1 MPDDGGRHIEESLIR
16 SLRAQAPVHVLV
28 VSEEVPV
35 QKPYPAQ
42 RIGPEHQAAA
52 RDEVRRP
59 GCAGG
64 VGRRGLMPRF
74 EGQSADRP
82 AAVPDSLWGRK
93 LVDDGAV
100 RRGRLGFRRALQLTQ
115 TIGIHDSVVV
125 EEQYEVESAL
135 QQVADADVVAL
146 GEAEVRIVYDQGNL
160 RVPSA
165 NVVRGP
171 VRGGVINND
180 NLIGRAGGAGN
191 RVEAARR
198 DLFPVPVQDDEA
210 ELHCIRSRNGTRT
223 AGFYAAR
230 DRASMTSENSRI
242 SQQI

>member
-1 MPDDGGRHIEESLIR
+1 
-16 SLRAQAPVHVLV
+16 
-28 VSEEVPV
+28 
-35 QKPYPAQ
+35 
-42 RIGPEHQAAA
+42 
-52 RDEVRRP
+52 
-59 GCAGG
+59 
-64 VGRRGLMPRF
+64 MPRF
-74 EGQSADRP
+74 EGQPADRP
-82 AAVPDSLWGRK
+82 AAVPDSPWGRK
-93 LVDDGAV
+93 LVDGGAV

-180 NLIGRAGGAGN
+180 NLIGRAGAAEN
-191 RVEAARR
+191 RVQAPRH
-198 DLFPVPVQDDEA
+198 LSP
-210 ELHCIRSRNGTRT
+210 
-223 AGFYAAR
+223 
-230 DRASMTSENSRI
+230 
-242 SQQI
+242 